1 MFKDSR
7 EGDFLKP
14 LLTGFTGVLVSDF
27 YAAYDS
33 IPCPQQKCL
42 VHLIRDFN
50 ADLLANFHDVELREL
65 ARRFSGLLVDIVS
78 TIDKRGLR
86 RKYLQKHKDDVQ
98 VFFSGISDRPFQSEV
113 AEKYRKR
120 LLKYQ
125 EKLFVFLDY
134 DDVPWNNNNAEHA
147 IKHFAKY
154 RMITNGQ
161 MTENGIRPYLVL
173 LSIFQTCNYNDVSFL
188 RFLLSGQK
196 DLDAYIQLKRSRR
209 RGRCDAAAPNPLADG
224 S

>member
-1 MFKDSR
+1 M
-7 EGDFLKP
+7 
-14 LLTGFTGVLVSDF
+14 LVSDF

-50 ADLLANFHDVELREL
+50 GDLLSNFHDEELKGL
-65 ARRFSGLLVDIVS
+65 AKRFSGLLVDIVS
-78 TIDKRGLR
+78 TIDKRGL
-86 RKYLQKHKDDVQ
+86 QTQ
-98 VFFSGISDRPFQSEV
+98 VTCRSIRSMFRCSSVICPIARFQSEV

-173 LSIFQTCNYNDVSFL
+173 LSIYQTCNYNDVSFL

-209 RGRCDAAAPNPLADG
+209 RGRLRCSG
-224 S
+224 SQPPRRRVIIESGRLPSCLMVATS